1 MSDTEKESAEVFFSN
16 VSTDST
22 DYDGPITYNG
32 HNDSAEVR
40 SLRNSFSSM
49 TRAVVD
55 TLKSGE
61 DLDEDEIRRFTEERI
76 RGDLDADEFEI
87 QRQATRHTII
97 SHIVDNTDVSED
109 LDYKIEEDRLPIEN
123 SGEKYSHI
131 DPELIT
137 WGFNNPEDPR
147 NWRLTRKIYVV
158 VFVSLYTLISPMSS
172 SILSP
177 AMSDLAEDF
186 HITSKTVQALVISIH
201 ILAWAVGPLFI
212 APLSEDDRIGRKTVL
227 SVSCWLSLAFNLGCA
242 LSKNTT
248 QILVFRFI
256 SGLFSATPLNVS
268 PAVVS
273 DLFDA
278 KNRNISLAG
287 VFLVPFVGP
296 AIAPII
302 GGFIVEAK
310 GWRWV
315 LYTLCIINATIALL
329 GTFFYVETYT
339 PALLKKKAKQLR
351 KKTGNMNLHTIYEIS
366 NGETTWEKLQVTVTR
381 PIVLLFTH
389 PMIIGLGSFMAFIY
403 GFLYLMIVTF
413 PMVFGSV
420 YGFSQGTTGLM
431 YSSLGIGFVL
441 GMVFWTYILG
451 VVYDKLT
458 EKNGG
463 VSEPEFRLPCL
474 FITAIIVPIGLLW
487 YGWSAQMKLH
497 WIMPCIGSAIF
508 AFGLV
513 CVFQTLQAYLIDMN
527 PRFAASSI
535 AAAAIFRCL
544 FGFAFPL
551 FAPIMYHKLTY
562 GWANTMCAIIAALLG
577 LPFPFICYK
586 YGASIRSWA
595 NARMEK
601 SQEKRDAAL
610 RERLQAKQKME
621 FAASD

>member
-1 MSDTEKESAEVFFSN
+1 MSESRKESTEICISN
-16 VSTDST
+16 ISTSSS
-22 DYDGPITYNG
+22 DYDGPNIFTG
-32 HNDSAEVR
+32 HNESVQSR
-40 SLRNSFSSM
+40 SLRGSFSIIN
-49 TRAVVD
+49 RAIVGS
-55 TLKSGE
+55 LKPDGSDDKE
-61 DLDEDEIRRFTEERI
+61 EIKKYTEEEI
-76 RGDLDADEFEI
+76 RGDMEKEEFDI

-97 SHIVDNTDVSED
+97 SHIVETANNNDDM
-109 LDYKIEEDRLPIEN
+109 DYKIEEDRLPIEN
-123 SGEKYSHI
+123 DGEKYTHI

-147 NWRLTRKIYVV
+147 NWRTSKKVYVV

-177 AMSDLAEDF
+177 AMSDLAKEF
-186 HITSKTVQALVISIH
+186 NITSSTVQALVISIH
-201 ILAWAVGPLFI
+201 ILAWAVGPLVI
-212 APLSEDDRIGRKTVL
+212 APLSEDDRLGRKTVL
-227 SVSCWLSLAFNLGCA
+227 SISCWLSLAFNFGCA

-248 QILVFRFI
+248 QILVFRFV

-287 VFLVPFVGP
+287 VFLIPFVGP
-296 AIAPII
+296 SIAPII
-302 GGFIVEAK
+302 GGFVVQAK

-315 LYTLCIINATIALL
+315 LYTLCIINAAIALL
-329 GTFFYVETYT
+329 GTLFYVETYT
-339 PALLKKKAKQLR
+339 PALLKKKAQQLR
-351 KKTGNMNLHTIYEIS
+351 QKTGNMNLHTIYEIS
-366 NGETTWEKLQVTVTR
+366 NGETTLEKLKGTVSR
-381 PIVLLFTH
+381 PLMLLFTH

-413 PMVFGSV
+413 PSVFGKT
-420 YGFSQGTTGLM
+420 YGFSQSTTGLM

-441 GMVFWTYILG
+441 GVIFWTYTLG
-451 VVYDKLT
+451 KVYNKLT

-463 VSEPEFRLPCL
+463 VPQPEFRLPCL
-474 FITAIIVPIGLLW
+474 FVTAIIIPIGLLW
-487 YGWSAQMKLH
+487 YGWSAQKKIH
-497 WIMPCIGSAIF
+497 WIMPCIGSGIF

-551 FAPIMYHKLTY
+551 LAPPMYARLHY
-562 GWANTMCAIIAALLG
+562 GWANTMCAIIAVFLG
-577 LPFPFICYK
+577 VPFPFLCYK
-586 YGASIRSWA
+586 YGRRIRSWA

-601 SQEKRDAAL
+601 SQEKRDL
-610 RERLQAKQKME
+610 KLKERLQAKQNL
-621 FAASD
+621 